1 MVIVQD
7 GRVALIKRVRAGRT
21 YYLFPGGGVEEG
33 ESPEQAAIREAH
45 EELGV
50 EVELGEPRYEEDFD
64 RSRFVYFD
72 ARIVGGEFGTGLWPD
87 HAERDAGARERSGTH
102 EPVWVPLDELDGLDI
117 RPKALVELLG
127 A

>member
-1 MVIVQD
+1 MQD
-7 GRVALIKRVRAGRT
+7 GGVALIKRVRAGRT

-33 ESPEQAAIREAH
+33 ETVSQAAIREAH
-45 EELGV
+45 EDLGV
-50 EVELGEPRYEEDFD
+50 DVELGEPRFEEDFD

-87 HAERDAGARERSGTH
+87 QADRDADARDRSGTH
-102 EPVWVPLDELDGLDI
+102 EPLWVPLDGLDGLDI
-117 RPKALVELLG
+117 RPKVLVELLR

>member
-1 MVIVQD
+1 MQD
-7 GRVALIKRVRAGRT
+7 GRVALIKRVLAGRT

-33 ESPEQAAIREAH
+33 ETPEQAAIREAY

-50 EVELGEPRYEEDFD
+50 DVELGEPRYEEDFD

-87 HAERDAGARERSGTH
+87 HAERAAKARERSGTH
-102 EPVWVPLDELDGLDI
+102 ESVWVPLDELERLEV
-117 RPKALVELLG
+117 RPKALVELLRS
-127 A
+127 